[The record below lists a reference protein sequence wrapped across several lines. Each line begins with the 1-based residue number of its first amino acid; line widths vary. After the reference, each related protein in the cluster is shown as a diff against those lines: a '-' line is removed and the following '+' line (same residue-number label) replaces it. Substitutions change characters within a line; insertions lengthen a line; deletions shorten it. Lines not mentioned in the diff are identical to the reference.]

1 MEKLQGQ
8 VNVDSWLFDLDLDVA
23 YLVLVDVASVCCV
36 GSLWET
42 CALNCGYWL
51 VWFVFATVT
60 ERDVQQQMQNMKGAG
75 GNVDRK
81 HCIRCGGGR

>member
-8 VNVDSWLFDLDLDVA
+8 VNVDSWLFDLDLDLDVA

-36 GSLWET
+36 GLLWET

-51 VWFVFATVT
+51 VQFVFAAVA
-60 ERDVQQQMQNMKGAG
+60 EIDIQQQMKNMKGTA
-75 GNVDRK
+75 
-81 HCIRCGGGR
+81 